1 MDQSM
6 ISLSP
11 RPRAES
17 DSMEHD
23 ANDYYDYD
31 DDQPSITSEEFLQE
45 CLDPLSEDSDDND
58 EMTAAL
64 EPSESARNL
73 LRQVCERNGEDAVE
87 PIQDGTST
95 PLPITQRMF
104 DHFLSAGVY
113 NLAKLEE
120 NDPWFER
127 AIYLR
132 QQEPDHDVMHEVVLN
147 YLITEGYGEV
157 AQALC
162 EDAGL
167 PYPNSDST
175 NSLEQRMAIR
185 NAIEEEGD
193 VEKAISMVN
202 TLSPSLIEHDEEIR
216 FLLQQQQIIELV
228 RNEQIDEALA
238 MGEKAMAS
246 SNLLDE
252 SILQEM
258 ERTFSLLAFDNP
270 ERSHFGNLMNIS
282 HRQRV
287 ANSVNTAVLK
297 SLNNPWISKLEA
309 CFKLS
314 IFLSYQLQMNGNAV
328 GAAATVVS
336 TAGSSREDYEKSIAQ
351 KLFEERNG
359 EDL

>member
-87 PIQDGTST
+87 PIQ
-95 PLPITQRMF
+95 
-104 DHFLSAGVY
+104 
-113 NLAKLEE
+113 
-120 NDPWFER
+120 DPWFER